1 MEVLV
6 VGKSRLLRRLVR
18 RALRQAGHRH
28 DQVTEA
34 ATAEQ
39 AFDAVE
45 AACPDLVLTQWQLP
59 DGSGLQLLGRLRR
72 AGSPVPVG
80 LVTAERPDDL
90 QRQAAEAGA
99 AFVLGKPLTADDL
112 RAALDGLADPGAATA
127 AATAWPVEGWSS
139 SLPHPLRVKA
149 LLEQLLAREVD
160 LAHGDPVVPTLG
172 TRVAVGAY
180 VDERLRLR
188 ALVVTDL
195 ALAAHAGA
203 AVGLLSPDAA
213 ARLIS
218 GDTLSTAVF
227 DNVAEVLDVCTGLL
241 NGPALPRLRLY
252 ACYSPSDVL
261 PGDVSALLRSQGTR
275 LDLTVEVVGYG
286 AGGLSFVRG

>member
-1 MEVLV
+1 VEVLV
-6 VGKSRLLRRLVR
+6 VGKSRVLRRLVR

-28 DQVTEA
+28 DRVVEA
-34 ATAEQ
+34 ATAEE

-45 AACPDLVLTQWQLP
+45 SGCPGLVLSHWQLP
-59 DGSGLQLLGRLRR
+59 DASGLQLLGRLRR
-72 AGSPVPVG
+72 AGSSVPFG
-80 LVTAERPDDL
+80 LVTAERSDDL
-90 QRQAAEAGA
+90 HRQAAEAGA

-127 AATAWPVEGWSS
+127 SAWPVEGWSS

-160 LAHGDPVVPTLG
+160 LAHGEPVVPTLG

-180 VDERLRLR
+180 VDERLRMR

-203 AVGLLSPDAA
+203 AVGLLSPEAA
-213 ARLIS
+213 AELIS
-218 GDTLSTAVF
+218 GDSLSAAVF
-227 DNVAEVLDVCTGLL
+227 ENLAEVLDVCTGLL

-252 ACYSPSDVL
+252 ACYSPNDVL

-286 AGGLSFVRG
+286 TGGLSVVRG